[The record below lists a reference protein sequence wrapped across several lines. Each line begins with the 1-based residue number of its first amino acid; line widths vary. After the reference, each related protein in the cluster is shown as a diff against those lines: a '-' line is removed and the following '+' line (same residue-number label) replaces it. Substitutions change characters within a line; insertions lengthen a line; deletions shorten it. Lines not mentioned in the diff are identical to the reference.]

1 MMSKGSVSMMS
12 SISKK
17 SLISLTLA
25 IVVLAVSTACFDAE
39 SRQSS
44 VSAYCDAN
52 SIFRLHIIAN
62 SNSAEDQAVKLKVRD
77 AVLEYEA
84 ENLDAVSAAKTREEL
99 MAHGAELLEIIEGVL
114 RSNGF
119 DYGAQMLVGTFPF
132 PDREYN
138 GVLYPAGDYDAFRVI
153 LGDGAGENWWCV
165 MFPPLCILKS
175 DNGKIDTDETIEFES
190 VFVKLFKLLF
200 GGKNAKS

>member
-1 MMSKGSVSMMS
+1 MMSKGSVSMMP

-44 VSAYCDAN
+44 VSAYCNAD

-84 ENLDAVSAAKTREEL
+84 ENLNAVSAAKTREEL
-99 MAHGAELLEIIEGVL
+99 MTHGAELLEIIEGVL

>member
-1 MMSKGSVSMMS
+1 MS

-17 SLISLTLA
+17 SLISLALA

-44 VSAYCDAN
+44 VSAYCNAD

-99 MAHGAELLEIIEGVL
+99 MTHGAELLEIIEGVL

-190 VFVKLFKLLF
+190 VFVKLFKLFF

>member
-1 MMSKGSVSMMS
+1 MS

-17 SLISLTLA
+17 SLISLALA

-62 SNSAEDQAVKLKVRD
+62 SNAAEDQAVKLEVRD

-99 MAHGAELLEIIEGVL
+99 MTHGAELLEIIEGVL

>member
-1 MMSKGSVSMMS
+1 MMSKGSVSMMP

-44 VSAYCDAN
+44 VSAYCNAD

-62 SNSAEDQAVKLKVRD
+62 SNSAEDQAVKLEVRD

-99 MAHGAELLEIIEGVL
+99 MTHGAELLEIIEDVL

-175 DNGKIDTDETIEFES
+175 DNGKINTDETIEFES

>member
-1 MMSKGSVSMMS
+1 MMSKGSVSMMP

-44 VSAYCDAN
+44 VSAYCNAD

-62 SNSAEDQAVKLKVRD
+62 SNSAEDQAVKLEVRD

-99 MAHGAELLEIIEGVL
+99 MTHGAELLEIIEGVL

-190 VFVKLFKLLF
+190 GFVKLFKLLF

>member
-1 MMSKGSVSMMS
+1 MSKGSVSMMS

-62 SNSAEDQAVKLKVRD
+62 SNSAEDQAVKLEVRD

>member
-1 MMSKGSVSMMS
+1 MP

-17 SLISLTLA
+17 SLISLALA

-44 VSAYCDAN
+44 VSAYCNAD

-62 SNSAEDQAVKLKVRD
+62 SNSAEDQAVKLEVRD

-99 MAHGAELLEIIEGVL
+99 MTHGAELLEIIEGVL

>member
-1 MMSKGSVSMMS
+1 M
-12 SISKK
+12 
-17 SLISLTLA
+17 TLA

-44 VSAYCDAN
+44 VSAYCNAD

-99 MAHGAELLEIIEGVL
+99 MTHGAELLEIIEGVL

>member
-1 MMSKGSVSMMS
+1 MMS

-17 SLISLTLA
+17 SLISLALA
-25 IVVLAVSTACFDAE
+25 IIVLAVSTACFDAE

-44 VSAYCDAN
+44 VSAYCNAD

-99 MAHGAELLEIIEGVL
+99 MTHGAELLEIIEGVL

>member
-1 MMSKGSVSMMS
+1 MP

-99 MAHGAELLEIIEGVL
+99 MTHGAELLEIIEGVL

>member
-1 MMSKGSVSMMS
+1 MMP

-44 VSAYCDAN
+44 VSAYCNAD

-62 SNSAEDQAVKLKVRD
+62 SNSAEDQAVKLEVRD

-99 MAHGAELLEIIEGVL
+99 MTHGAELLEIIEDVL

-175 DNGKIDTDETIEFES
+175 DNGKINTDETIEFES

>member
-1 MMSKGSVSMMS
+1 MS

-62 SNSAEDQAVKLKVRD
+62 SNSAEDQAVKLEVRD

-99 MAHGAELLEIIEGVL
+99 MTHGAELLEIIEGVL

>member
-1 MMSKGSVSMMS
+1 MMP

-44 VSAYCDAN
+44 VSAYCNAD

-62 SNSAEDQAVKLKVRD
+62 SNSAEDQAVKLEVRD

-99 MAHGAELLEIIEGVL
+99 MTHGAELLEIIEGVL

-175 DNGKIDTDETIEFES
+175 DNGKINTDETIEFES

>member
-1 MMSKGSVSMMS
+1 MMP

-44 VSAYCDAN
+44 VSAYCNAD

-62 SNSAEDQAVKLKVRD
+62 SNSAEDQAVKLEVRD

-99 MAHGAELLEIIEGVL
+99 MTHGAELLEIIEGVL

-175 DNGKIDTDETIEFES
+175 DSGKIDTDETIEFES

>member
-1 MMSKGSVSMMS
+1 MMSKGSVSMMP

-44 VSAYCDAN
+44 VSAYCNAD

-62 SNSAEDQAVKLKVRD
+62 SNSAEDQAVKLEVRD

-99 MAHGAELLEIIEGVL
+99 MTHGAELLDIIEGVL

>member
-1 MMSKGSVSMMS
+1 MMP

-17 SLISLTLA
+17 SLISLALA

-44 VSAYCDAN
+44 VSAYCNAD

-99 MAHGAELLEIIEGVL
+99 MTHGAELLEIIEGVL

>member
-1 MMSKGSVSMMS
+1 MS

-17 SLISLTLA
+17 SLISLALA

-62 SNSAEDQAVKLKVRD
+62 SNSAEDQAVKLEVRD

>member
-1 MMSKGSVSMMS
+1 MMS

-17 SLISLTLA
+17 SLISLALA

-99 MAHGAELLEIIEGVL
+99 MTHGAELLEIIEGVL

>member
-1 MMSKGSVSMMS
+1 MMSKGSVSMMP

-17 SLISLTLA
+17 SLISLALA

-62 SNSAEDQAVKLKVRD
+62 SNSAEDQAVKLEVRD

>member
-1 MMSKGSVSMMS
+1 MMSKGSVSMMP

-44 VSAYCDAN
+44 VSAYCNTD

-62 SNSAEDQAVKLKVRD
+62 SNSAEDQAVKLEVRD

-99 MAHGAELLEIIEGVL
+99 MTHGAELLEIIEGVL

>member
-1 MMSKGSVSMMS
+1 MS

-44 VSAYCDAN
+44 VSAYCNAD

-62 SNSAEDQAVKLKVRD
+62 SNSAEDQAVKLEVRD

-153 LGDGAGENWWCV
+153 LGDGAGKNWWCV

>member
-1 MMSKGSVSMMS
+1 MMS

-17 SLISLTLA
+17 SLISLALA

-44 VSAYCDAN
+44 VSAYCNAD

>member
-1 MMSKGSVSMMS
+1 MMSKGSVSMMP

-44 VSAYCDAN
+44 VSAYCNAD

-62 SNSAEDQAVKLKVRD
+62 SNSAEDQAVKLEVRD

>member
-17 SLISLTLA
+17 SLISLALA

-99 MAHGAELLEIIEGVL
+99 MTHGAELLEIIEGVL

>member
-1 MMSKGSVSMMS
+1 MS

-17 SLISLTLA
+17 SLISLALA

-44 VSAYCDAN
+44 VSAYCNAD

-62 SNSAEDQAVKLKVRD
+62 SNSAEDQAVKLEVRD

-99 MAHGAELLEIIEGVL
+99 MTHGAELLEIIEGVL

-175 DNGKIDTDETIEFES
+175 DNGEIDTDETIEFES

>member
-1 MMSKGSVSMMS
+1 MP

-44 VSAYCDAN
+44 VSDYCNAD

-62 SNSAEDQAVKLKVRD
+62 SNSAEDQAVKLEVRD

-99 MAHGAELLEIIEGVL
+99 MTHGAELLEIIEGVL

>member
-1 MMSKGSVSMMS
+1 MP

>member
-62 SNSAEDQAVKLKVRD
+62 SNSAEDQAVKLEVRD

>member
-1 MMSKGSVSMMS
+1 MMSKGSVSMMP

-44 VSAYCDAN
+44 VSAYCNAD

>member
-17 SLISLTLA
+17 SLISLALA

-44 VSAYCDAN
+44 VSAYCNAD

-62 SNSAEDQAVKLKVRD
+62 SNSAEDQAVKLEVRD

-99 MAHGAELLEIIEGVL
+99 MTHGAELLEIIEGVL

>member
-1 MMSKGSVSMMS
+1 MMSKGSVSMMP

-17 SLISLTLA
+17 SLISLALA
-25 IVVLAVSTACFDAE
+25 IVVLSVSTACFDAE

-44 VSAYCDAN
+44 VSAYCNAD

-99 MAHGAELLEIIEGVL
+99 MTHGAELLEIIEGVL

>member
-1 MMSKGSVSMMS
+1 MMSKGSVSTMS

-25 IVVLAVSTACFDAE
+25 LVVLAVSTACFDAE

-62 SNSAEDQAVKLKVRD
+62 SNSAEDQAVKLEVRD

>member
-1 MMSKGSVSMMS
+1 MMS

-17 SLISLTLA
+17 SLISLALA

-44 VSAYCDAN
+44 VSAYCNAD

-99 MAHGAELLEIIEGVL
+99 MTHGPELLEIIEGVL

>member
-1 MMSKGSVSMMS
+1 MP

-17 SLISLTLA
+17 SLISLALA

-44 VSAYCDAN
+44 VSAYCNAD

-77 AVLEYEA
+77 AVLEYET

-99 MAHGAELLEIIEGVL
+99 MTHGAELLEIIEGVL

>member
-1 MMSKGSVSMMS
+1 MMSKGSVSMMP

-44 VSAYCDAN
+44 VSAYCNAN

-62 SNSAEDQAVKLKVRD
+62 SNSAEDQAVKLEVRD

>member
-1 MMSKGSVSMMS
+1 MP

-17 SLISLTLA
+17 SLISLALA

-44 VSAYCDAN
+44 VSAYCNAD

-99 MAHGAELLEIIEGVL
+99 MTHGAELLEIIEGVL

>member
-1 MMSKGSVSMMS
+1 MMS

-44 VSAYCDAN
+44 VSAYCNAD

-62 SNSAEDQAVKLKVRD
+62 SNSAEDQAVKLEVRD

>member
-1 MMSKGSVSMMS
+1 MMSKGSVSMMP

-44 VSAYCDAN
+44 VSAYCNAD

-99 MAHGAELLEIIEGVL
+99 ITHGAELLEIIEGVL

>member
-1 MMSKGSVSMMS
+1 MMSKGSVSMMP

-62 SNSAEDQAVKLKVRD
+62 SNSAEDQAVKLEVRD

-99 MAHGAELLEIIEGVL
+99 MTHGAELLEIIEGVL

>member
-1 MMSKGSVSMMS
+1 MS

-17 SLISLTLA
+17 SLISLALA

-44 VSAYCDAN
+44 VSAYCNAD

-77 AVLEYEA
+77 AVLEYET

-99 MAHGAELLEIIEGVL
+99 MTHGAELLEIIEGVL